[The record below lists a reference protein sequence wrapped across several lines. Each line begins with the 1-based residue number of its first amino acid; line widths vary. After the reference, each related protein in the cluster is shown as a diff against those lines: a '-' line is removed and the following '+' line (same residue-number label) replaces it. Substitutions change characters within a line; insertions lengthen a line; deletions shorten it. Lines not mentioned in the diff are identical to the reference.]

1 MRNVLIFSVGNY
13 RYGLPVEQVKEI
25 IRIAAFKPLPD
36 QPPFVEGVI
45 NLRGNVIP
53 LIDFRR
59 RFLMG
64 TTEKSVDKRIIICR
78 ISKFIIGFLVDVV
91 DEVHLFE
98 DSLLRDVSN
107 ENLGLEFKF
116 VDKIAIYNNEL
127 ISILIPENIFSR
139 EEIDKLIKF
148 FDTAVT
154 NEKIIKAETVSEN
167 AVKVKLQAEDKTIKE
182 ELNIASTRK
191 KKSTMAKKT
200 VAKPKSSAAKRKNK
214 KNDKK

>member
-78 ISKFIIGFLVDVV
+78 INKFIIGFLVDVV

-139 EEIDKLIKF
+139 EEIDKLINF

-167 AVKVKLQAEDKTIKE
+167 PVKVKLQAEDKTINEK
-182 ELNIASTRK
+182 LDIASTRK

-200 VAKPKSSAAKRKNK
+200 VTKPKSSAARKKNK

>member
-1 MRNVLIFSVGNY
+1 
-13 RYGLPVEQVKEI
+13 
-25 IRIAAFKPLPD
+25 
-36 QPPFVEGVI
+36 
-45 NLRGNVIP
+45 
-53 LIDFRR
+53 
-59 RFLMG
+59 MG

-78 ISKFIIGFLVDVV
+78 INKFIIGFLVDVV

-139 EEIDKLIKF
+139 EEIDKLINF

-167 AVKVKLQAEDKTIKE
+167 PVKVKLQAEDKTINEK
-182 ELNIASTRK
+182 LDIASTRK

-200 VAKPKSSAAKRKNK
+200 VTKPKSSAARKKNK